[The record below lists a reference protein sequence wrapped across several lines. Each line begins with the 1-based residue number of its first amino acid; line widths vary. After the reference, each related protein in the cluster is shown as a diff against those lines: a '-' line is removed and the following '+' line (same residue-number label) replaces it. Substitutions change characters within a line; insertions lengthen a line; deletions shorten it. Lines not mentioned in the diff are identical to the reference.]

1 MIGFVMP
8 PLSEMKENRSR
19 TGHEKAAWAEE
30 RARAE
35 LQRLGF
41 SVEPPGKLC
50 EHSTDLVAVR
60 GVRHF
65 HVEVKLA
72 IWNKRAW
79 LVKRV
84 TRTKDEVIAIVF
96 PSGAVHF
103 EDMKTHLA
111 LCSRSGD
118 RHLTALGRF
127 FE

>member
-1 MIGFVMP
+1 MIGFAMP
-8 PLSEMKENRSR
+8 PRSEIEKNRSR
-19 TGHEKAAWAEE
+19 LGHEKAAWAEN
-30 RARAE
+30 RTRAE

-41 SVEPPGKLC
+41 TVAPPKPTCAHGA
-50 EHSTDLVAVR
+50 DLVVSR
-60 GVRHF
+60 GSSSF
-65 HVEVKLA
+65 LIEVKLA

-84 TRTKDEVIAIVF
+84 TRADDEIIAIVF

-118 RHLTALGRF
+118 RHITALGRF